1 MKFSDYYRDYYYSLF
16 KRIYVLRD
24 VYDEVPVQ
32 RALGRLDRLP
42 ARIIDSKDEIP
53 ENDLNSST
61 LFIKKRIGETVGRC
75 PGTTGHICCNYLTV
89 DLYEGCTLG
98 CSYCIMKSYLNFAP
112 VTVYAD
118 SGPAIE
124 RIKKLAAINSDRFIR
139 VGTGEVGD
147 SLQFDPLFEM
157 TEDFIRELSG
167 LSNVYF
173 EAKTK
178 TCFVDHLLEIEN
190 KGNAV
195 ISFSLNPEDTVEAEE
210 PDAFS
215 LSERLDAAGK
225 AVNAGYNLAFHFDP
239 IICENSW
246 ENRYLELAE
255 KLRHFPKGKIKWI
268 SLGTFRYTPSLKD
281 RMQDRPYLYNEFVPC
296 RDGKYRYL
304 QNERREVYRKM
315 HEKLKEATGAPVYM
329 CMESSTVWKKSFGK
343 VPGET
348 EDLKWIFRKVKGVKK
363 HSSGN
368 EKHA

>member
-1 MKFSDYYRDYYYSLF
+1 MKFSDYYRDYYYSIF
-16 KRIYVLRD
+16 KRIYVIRD
-24 VYDEVPVQ
+24 VLEEIPVQ
-32 RALGRLDRLP
+32 RAIDRLDRLP
-42 ARIIDSKDEIP
+42 VKVIDTKDEIP

-61 LFIKKRIGETVGRC
+61 LFIKKRIGNTVGRC
-75 PGTTGHICCNYLTV
+75 PGTHGHICCNYLTV

-112 VTVYAD
+112 VTVYGD
-118 SGPAIE
+118 SRPAIDK
-124 RIKKLAAINSDRFIR
+124 IKELAELNSDRYLR

-157 TEDFIRELSG
+157 TEDFIEELSG
-167 LSNVYF
+167 YDNVYF

-178 TCFVDHLLEIEN
+178 SVFVDHLLDIKN

-195 ISFSLNPEDTVEAEE
+195 ISFSLNPEDTVREEE
-210 PDAFS
+210 PEAFS
-215 LSERLDAAGK
+215 LSGRLEAAEK
-225 AVNAGYNLAFHFDP
+225 AVRAGYNLAFHFDP
-239 IICENSW
+239 IICENNW
-246 ENRYLELAE
+246 EPRYLEVAE
-255 KLRHFPKGKIKWI
+255 KLSVFPRDRIKWI

-304 QNERREVYRKM
+304 QKVRREVYRKM

-329 CMESSTVWKKSFGK
+329 CMESSTVWKKAFGK

-348 EDLKWIFRKVKGVKK
+348 DDLKWIFRKVKGVKN
-363 HSSGN
+363 SRS
-368 EKHA
+368 